1 MAQRSRRWYC
11 PQSAR
16 RTEGEDF
23 PVVPIEVVEA
33 PPLHEAV
40 VLQRH
45 GISRSG
51 GLGLAHQFGDLRA
64 RLPHS
69 SANRP
74 SV

>member
-1 MAQRSRRWYC
+1 M
-11 PQSAR
+11 
-16 RTEGEDF
+16 
-23 PVVPIEVVEA
+23 PIEVVEA